1 METKRKGVS
10 VSLPTDIIDVLNRNA
25 ETDGR
30 NTSRYLE
37 AVLMDYFKIKPKPLR
52 KPTKLT
58 LVTKSV
64 TISKASKKPSK
75 AVSTPVS
82 GGSKAL
88 TKRTPKAEPKR
99 AK

>member
-10 VSLPTDIIDVLNRNA
+10 VSLPTDIIDVLNKNA
-25 ETDGR
+25 ESDGR

-52 KPTKLT
+52 KPVKL
-58 LVTKSV
+58 SV
-64 TISKASKKPSK
+64 DSSPKVVASVSKKTSKATQPAKN
-75 AVSTPVS
+75 TPV
-82 GGSKAL
+82 
-88 TKRTPKAEPKR
+88 KRTSKMG